1 MARKVIESEQLLVA
15 TGRKPN
21 TDTLNLNAAGV
32 KVGKRKEILI
42 NDYAR
47 TSNEKIYAAGDVTLG
62 PQFVYLAAYEGG
74 IVADNAIGGLNKTR
88 FISGSWRDIYKPG
101 VATVGLT
108 EEQAKE
114 KAMRSKPPYCL

>member
-1 MARKVIESEQLLVA
+1 MIESEQLVA

-21 TDTLNLNAAGV
+21 TDTLNLNGV

-62 PQFVYLAAYEGG
+62 PQFVYLA
-74 IVADNAIGGLNKTR
+74 I
-88 FISGSWRDIYKPG
+88 
-101 VATVGLT
+101 
-108 EEQAKE
+108 
-114 KAMRSKPPYCL
+114 

>member
-1 MARKVIESEQLLVA
+1 MIESEQLLVA

-74 IVADNAIGGLNKTR
+74 IVADNAIGELNKTR
-88 FISGSWRDIYKPG
+88 FISGSRRDIYKSRG
-101 VATVGLT
+101 SNSRLNRRTRKRKRL
-108 EEQAKE
+108 
-114 KAMRSKPPYCL
+114 